1 MVLDGSDLLADA
13 LELVGDRWSLQLVA
27 ALDGGPRRFNELQ
40 ADLAGIAPNVLSA
53 RLRQFEAAG
62 LVVGRPY
69 SERPV
74 RLSYELTADG
84 AALRDVVDALRS
96 WERRRRGLEPVV
108 HAVCGTPLRL
118 APICPTCGVVV
129 DEGDPVGDLGD
140 ELGEGPEEGPAS
152 DGSIL
157 V

>member
-1 MVLDGSDLLADA
+1 MPDDSGLLADA

-27 ALDGGPRRFNELQ
+27 ALGGGPRRFNELQ

-53 RLRQFEAAG
+53 RLRQLEAAG
-62 LVVGRPY
+62 LAVGRPY

-74 RLSYELTADG
+74 RLSYELSEDG
-84 AALRDVVDALRS
+84 LALRDVVDALVS
-96 WERRRRGLEPVV
+96 WERRRRGMEAAV
-108 HAVCGTPLRL
+108 HAACGTPLRL
-118 APICPTCGVVV
+118 GPTCPTCGVVV
-129 DEGDPVGDLGD
+129 SDSGFDENGPSGD
-140 ELGEGPEEGPAS
+140 